1 MIMMMMILTILMMII
16 MILMMMIIIINDDNY
31 LGLIGEQGGETER
44 RGPGRDPA
52 GEGGN

>member
-1 MIMMMMILTILMMII
+1 MMIR
-16 MILMMMIIIINDDNY
+16 MILMIIDDDDNNIN
-31 LGLIGEQGGETER
+31 LGLIGEVVGETER

>member
-1 MIMMMMILTILMMII
+1 MII
-16 MILMMMIIIINDDNY
+16 MISRNMKWKMILILMMIIIINDDNY

-52 GEGGN
+52 GEGGS

>member
-1 MIMMMMILTILMMII
+1 MII
-16 MILMMMIIIINDDNY
+16 MISRNMKWKMILILMMIIIINDDNY

>member
-1 MIMMMMILTILMMII
+1 MIRLWILK
-16 MILMMMIIIINDDNY
+16 NDDDNYSY

-52 GEGGN
+52 GEGGS

>member
-1 MIMMMMILTILMMII
+1 MTIAKKMIMMMMMIDDGYDDK
-16 MILMMMIIIINDDNY
+16 IN
-31 LGLIGEQGGETER
+31 LGLIGEVGGETER